1 MWPNP
6 DPAAPQ
12 HLGQYIAIFGLPW
25 GPLPATGTLP
35 CCGGPH
41 LSRGPSWPW
50 GPIPAMGTISSTG
63 TMAILGTPPCHGG
76 PHPCHGGRHPPR
88 EHSQPRR
95 SLPGPPLARLPP
107 EFLPGPPLPVPSGP
121 PYPPPGGTDPGT
133 HPFSSRLCR
142 AGGDHR
148 SRPTGSGA
156 ARRRD
161 EPSCRRSLCG
171 AGAPVPPAPPVPPV
185 PPVLPVPTVPPAG
198 AAGLGGGG
206 ERGWGWPG
214 AGRPRRDRGRAL
226 GSTGRSHVSARTVL
240 TVYALLGREVA
251 AGDGLHRD
259 GSAAG

>member
-1 MWPNP
+1 M
-6 DPAAPQ
+6 
-12 HLGQYIAIFGLPW
+12 
-25 GPLPATGTLP
+25 
-35 CCGGPH
+35 
-41 LSRGPSWPW
+41 
-50 GPIPAMGTISSTG
+50 
-63 TMAILGTPPCHGG
+63 GTPPSHGHPSLLWG
-76 PHPCHGGRHPPR
+76 TSSVSGTLLAVGTHPCHGDNFQHGDHGYLGDP
-88 EHSQPRR
+88 
-95 SLPGPPLARLPP
+95 SLPWGTPSLPWGSP
-107 EFLPGPPLPVPSGP
+107 SASGTLPATEISPGTPSGTAP
-121 PYPPPGGTDPGT
+121 PGVSSRSPPARPVGSPVSPPGGTDPGT

-171 AGAPVPPAPPVPPV
+171 AGAPIPPAPPVPPV

>member
-12 HLGQYIAIFGLPW
+12 HLGQYIAILGLPW

-121 PYPPPGGTDPGT
+121 PYPPRAGPTPGLTHFLQGSAGPAGTTGAVRRGAGLLGGGTSLPAADHCAGPVPRYPR
-133 HPFSSRLCR
+133 HPRFPRFPRCS
-142 AGGDHR
+142 R
-148 SRPTGSGA
+148 SRRCPRPVQPGWA
-156 ARRRD
+156 AAAN
-161 EPSCRRSLCG
+161 G
-171 AGAPVPPAPPVPPV
+171 AGAG
-185 PPVLPVPTVPPAG
+185 L
-198 AAGLGGGG
+198 GLGGPVGT
-206 ERGWGWPG
+206 G
-214 AGRPRRDRGRAL
+214 AGRWEVPGGATFQPGRC
-226 GSTGRSHVSARTVL
+226 
-240 TVYALLGREVA
+240 
-251 AGDGLHRD
+251 
-259 GSAAG
+259 